1 MREKLVLYVPL
12 QLRSYRTFRTKKG
25 MGYKNSSSFF
35 FQNPWKNLEELY
47 LLVPKVL
54 SNKPLHGVSN
64 HPINF
69 QNISKS
75 PEKSI

>member
-1 MREKLVLYVPL
+1 MYLFNLGVTEPFGQRKAWDTKIHPL
-12 QLRSYRTFRTKKG
+12 
-25 MGYKNSSSFF
+25 FF

-54 SNKPLHGVSN
+54 SNKPLQGVSN